1 MNRKNLCK
9 NFVILLSS
17 LSLISCSSYKP
28 ILDQNDQYLRVGEAQ
43 AQIDSDACVKE
54 GDEYLKKYKQER
66 VVKEA
71 ARKAVIG
78 TVIGGAFSLV
88 FGNNTKSIVRGL
100 ALGAGIGAAT
110 GAIGAAGEG
119 TITPDQVKQRYVNNC
134 LNRKGYSVIG
144 WH

>member
-9 NFVILLSS
+9 NLVVLLSS

-78 TVIGGAFSLV
+78 TVIGGAFGLV